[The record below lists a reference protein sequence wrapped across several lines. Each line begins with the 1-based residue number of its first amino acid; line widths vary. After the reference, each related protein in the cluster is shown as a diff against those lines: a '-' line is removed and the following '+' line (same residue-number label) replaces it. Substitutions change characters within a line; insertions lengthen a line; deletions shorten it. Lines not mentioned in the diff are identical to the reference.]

1 MATDYELINNKA
13 RKQYEF
19 HIDGFVP
26 KIEYIINQEGN
37 VYLTHTEVPYELEGR
52 GIGTQ
57 LVEKVLADIENNQM
71 HVVPLCP
78 FVSAYIRKNPEWK
91 RIVALIK

>member
-1 MATDYELINNKA
+1 MATDYRLIHNKY

-26 KIEYIINQEGN
+26 KIEYMINQEGD

-52 GIGTQ
+52 GIGKQ
-57 LVEKVLADIENNQM
+57 LVEKVLIDIEDNNRR
-71 HVVPLCP
+71 VVPLCP
-78 FVSAYIRKNPEWK
+78 FVAEYIRKNPEWK
-91 RIVALIK
+91 RLVALT